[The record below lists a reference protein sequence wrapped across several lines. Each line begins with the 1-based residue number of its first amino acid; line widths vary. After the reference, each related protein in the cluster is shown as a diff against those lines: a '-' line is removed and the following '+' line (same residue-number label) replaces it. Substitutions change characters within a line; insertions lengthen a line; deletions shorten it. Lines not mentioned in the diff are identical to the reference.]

1 MSFVDQRMKSEQT
14 SETTVRLSHWIR
26 SISLTAACAAVLMHS
41 PAGAQGTLA
50 TELAPRPPASAPQT
64 PTADRHDLRWGAST
78 QRNGGASQAATPAA
92 SGTSVPTSPNA
103 ERATQPAA
111 AQTNPAPP
119 AANEDVMLGTGKL
132 FKDSGTR
139 TARPGSGRPVS
150 FSFENGDIREVVKN
164 ILGDLLGENYII
176 DPRVQGQITMRTAK
190 PIPESDAVAM
200 LESILRGLGHVL
212 VREGAYWRVMP
223 AADTRGLIRPVPAT
237 VEAQRGMV
245 TTIYPVKSIGV
256 NEAKRLVEPFVRDPQ
271 ATLRVDELRNL
282 LFITASQPE
291 TQRILEVVD
300 MFDVDLLEGMSFALY
315 RLQSGD
321 VKSVVA
327 DYERIVGGQA
337 NPFAG
342 LLRVLPIE
350 RMNAVL
356 LISPQAKVVQDAR
369 VWFERLDA
377 GGAETGSGQRLY
389 VYALQYTQAEKLQ
402 PVLQAALSGRS
413 TATPAPTVAPGQ
425 QQSTVTAPVNPIP
438 GQPLVQ
444 PGNVAGVQQQ
454 RPPVTSAAGTSAA
467 AAAAGQALAR
477 NATIV
482 ADKDRNALLI
492 VATAA
497 EYNAIEAV
505 IRRLDV
511 PPKQVAIELQIAQVA
526 LTGDFKFGLQSYL
539 QSGKFDAPGNNLS
552 INEGSLRANASGLFT
567 YTWGKG
573 DVVKAI
579 LSASQTKGQTRTI
592 AQPTLITVENQK
604 ATFNSGKQVSVRTQT
619 STGTGTVAGTDSF
632 QYINTGININFTPRV
647 TGRNILLEIQQEISD
662 SQPSSNAGNPNP
674 DILRRAASTTVMVS
688 SGDTM
693 LMGGLF
699 EESGGNGSS
708 GFPLLSTIPVV
719 GGLFGQQTW
728 NHNRSE
734 LVMLI
739 TPRILE
745 NEEDT
750 RQVVDELRKRLQAIE
765 RNAPSASTEV
775 LPTRATDRERVAREI
790 RELDRSLRTSETP
803 RQPDAGG
810 RN

>member
-1 MSFVDQRMKSEQT
+1 MSFIDQTMRSEQT
-14 SETTVRLSHWIR
+14 SETTARPSRWVRP
-26 SISLTAACAAVLMHS
+26 ISLTAVCVASLMHAS
-41 PAGAQGTLA
+41 ASAQGALA
-50 TELAPRPPASAPQT
+50 TELAPRPPASAPQA
-64 PTADRHDLRWGAST
+64 PTADRHDLRWGASA
-78 QRNGGASQAATPAA
+78 QRNSGVPMAATPVVSGAPAPTSSNVDRPTQPSAVQAA
-92 SGTSVPTSPNA
+92 S
-103 ERATQPAA
+103 
-111 AQTNPAPP
+111 
-119 AANEDVMLGTGKL
+119 EDLMLGTGKL
-132 FKDSGTR
+132 FKDSSTR
-139 TARPGSGRPVS
+139 SARPGSGRPVS

-237 VEAQRGMV
+237 VDAQRGMV

-425 QQSTVTAPVNPIP
+425 QQSTITAPVNPIP
-438 GQPLVQ
+438 GQPIVQ
-444 PGNVAGVQQQ
+444 PGNVVGTPQQ
-454 RPPVTSAAGTSAA
+454 RPQATGATGTAAA

-539 QSGKFDAPGNNLS
+539 QSGKFDAPGNNLT

-647 TGRNILLEIQQEISD
+647 TGRNILLDIQQEISD

-750 RQVVDELRKRLQAIE
+750 RQIVDELRKRLQAIE
-765 RNAPSASTEV
+765 RNAPSASTEM

-790 RELDRSLRTSETP
+790 RELDRSLRAGDAP
-803 RQPDAGG
+803 RHPDAGG

>member
-1 MSFVDQRMKSEQT
+1 MVPYLTDMT
-14 SETTVRLSHWIR
+14 SLSRRAADSAVQAKRCLRGAWLR
-26 SISLTAACAAVLMHS
+26 TLGSCLAACLTIPVAAQTV
-41 PAGAQGTLA
+41 AN
-50 TELAPRPPASAPQT
+50 ELAPRPAASAPRVE
-64 PTADRHDLRWGAST
+64 AGGSDRHSQRWGK
-78 QRNGGASQAATPAA
+78 AATRSAAEAA
-92 SGTSVPTSPNA
+92 SDPS
-103 ERATQPAA
+103 
-111 AQTNPAPP
+111 
-119 AANEDVMLGTGKL
+119 EDMMLGTGRL
-132 FKDSGTR
+132 FRETSAR
-139 TARPGSGRPVS
+139 AARPGTGRPVS

-190 PIPESDAVAM
+190 PIPESEAIAM
-200 LESILRGLGHVL
+200 LESILRGLGHAL
-212 VREGAYWRVMP
+212 VRDGAYWRVMP
-223 AADTRGLIRPVPAT
+223 AAETRGLVRPTPVT
-237 VEAQRGMV
+237 DGQRGMV
-245 TTIYPVKSIGV
+245 TTIYPVKSIGA

-271 ATLRVDELRNL
+271 VTLRVDELRNL

-291 TQRILEVVD
+291 TQRILEVVE
-300 MFDVDLLEGMSFALY
+300 MFDVDLLQGMSFALY
-315 RLQSGD
+315 RLQNGD
-321 VKSVVA
+321 VKSVMA

-337 NPFAG
+337 NPLAG

-356 LISPQAKVVQDAR
+356 LMSPQAKVVQDAR
-369 VWFERLDA
+369 QWFERLDS
-377 GGAETGSGQRLY
+377 GGADTGSGQRLY
-389 VYALQYTQAEKLQ
+389 VYTLQYTQAEKLQ
-402 PVLQAALSGRS
+402 PVLQAALSGRGGV
-413 TATPAPTVAPGQ
+413 PVPTVAPGQ
-425 QQSTVTAPVNPIP
+425 QPNVLNAPVNPIP
-438 GQPLVQ
+438 GQPIVQ
-444 PGNVAGVQQQ
+444 PGNVAGVQPQ
-454 RPPVTSAAGTSAA
+454 RPATPQAATPAQP
-467 AAAAGQALAR
+467 AAAGAAGQGLAR

-539 QSGKFDAPGNNLS
+539 QSGKFDAPANQLT
-552 INEGSLRANASGLFT
+552 INEGSLRANPSGLFT

-573 DVVKAI
+573 EVVKAI
-579 LSASQTKGQTRTI
+579 LSASQSKGNTRTI

-604 ATFNSGKQVSVRTQT
+604 ATFNSGKQVSVRTQS

-662 SQPSSNAGNPNP
+662 SQPSQNANNPNP
-674 DILRRAASTTVMVS
+674 DILRRAASTTVMVG

-699 EESGGNGSS
+699 EETGGRGSS
-708 GFPLLSTIPVV
+708 GFPLLSTIPVL

-728 NHNRSE
+728 NHSRSE

-739 TPRILE
+739 TPRILD

-750 RQVVDELRKRLQAIE
+750 REIVDELRRKLQAIE
-765 RNAPSASTEV
+765 RNVPSASTER
-775 LPTRATDRERVAREI
+775 LPTRNEDRERLQREERERVAREI
-790 RELDRSLRTSETP
+790 RDLDRLLRASDRP
-803 RQPDAGG
+803 GWPDVGG

>member
-1 MSFVDQRMKSEQT
+1 MSE
-14 SETTVRLSHWIR
+14 
-26 SISLTAACAAVLMHS
+26 
-41 PAGAQGTLA
+41 
-50 TELAPRPPASAPQT
+50 
-64 PTADRHDLRWGAST
+64 ADRHGLRSA
-78 QRNGGASQAATPAA
+78 APSQPTGTTLPAPTAAPSVVPAPA
-92 SGTSVPTSPNA
+92 PAHPDRPIQPTAPSVNP
-103 ERATQPAA
+103 A
-111 AQTNPAPP
+111 AQTPA
-119 AANEDVMLGTGKL
+119 DDIRLGTGKL
-132 FKDSGTR
+132 FKDPL
-139 TARPGSGRPVS
+139 ARPARAGSGRPVS

-212 VREGAYWRVMP
+212 VREGAYWRVLP

-245 TTIYPVKSIGV
+245 TTIYPVKSVGV
-256 NEAKRLVEPFVRDPQ
+256 NEIKRLVEPFVRDPQ

-300 MFDVDLLEGMSFALY
+300 MFDVDLLEGMSFVLY
-315 RLQSGD
+315 RLQNGD

-327 DYERIVGGQA
+327 DYERVVGGKA
-337 NPFAG
+337 NPFSG

-356 LISPQAKVVQDAR
+356 LISPQPKIVQEAKA
-369 VWFERLDA
+369 WLERLDA

-389 VYALQYTQAEKLQ
+389 VYNLQYTQAEKLQ

-425 QQSTVTAPVNPIP
+425 QQSNLTAPVNPIP

-444 PGNVAGVQQQ
+444 PGNVAGAQPQ
-454 RPPVTSAAGTSAA
+454 RPQASGASGAA
-467 AAAAGQALAR
+467 ATAASSGQAGQALAR

-552 INEGSLRANASGLFT
+552 INDGSLRATSSGLFT

-619 STGTGTVAGTDSF
+619 TTGTGNVAGVDSF
-632 QYINTGININFTPRV
+632 QYINTGINISFTPRV

-662 SQPSSNAGNPNP
+662 SQPSSNASNPNP
-674 DILRRAASTTVMVS
+674 VILRRAASTTVMVT

-708 GFPLLSTIPVV
+708 GFPLLSTIPVL

-750 RQVVDELRKRLQAIE
+750 RQVVDELRKRLQSIE
-765 RNAPSASTEV
+765 RNVPSASTEV
-775 LPTRATDRERVAREI
+775 LPTRAADRERIAREI
-790 RELDRSLRTSETP
+790 RELDRSLRASDPPGQTDVGA
-803 RQPDAGG
+803 RD
-810 RN
+810 

>member
-1 MSFVDQRMKSEQT
+1 M
-14 SETTVRLSHWIR
+14 
-26 SISLTAACAAVLMHS
+26 TAFAAVLMQT
-41 PAGAQGTLA
+41 PAGAQGALA
-50 TELAPRPPASAPQT
+50 TELSPRPAASAPKVDA
-64 PTADRHDLRWGAST
+64 ADRHDLRWGASS
-78 QRNGGASQAATPAA
+78 QRKVTAPTAATPAA
-92 SGTSVPTSPNA
+92 SGAPAPSNVDRPT
-103 ERATQPAA
+103 Q
-111 AQTNPAPP
+111 PP
-119 AANEDVMLGTGKL
+119 AAQATSAPQATSEDVMLGTGKL
-132 FKDSGTR
+132 FKDPGAR
-139 TARPGSGRPVS
+139 AVRPGSGRPVS

-315 RLQSGD
+315 RLQNGD

-425 QQSTVTAPVNPIP
+425 QQSTITAPVNPIP
-438 GQPLVQ
+438 GQPIVQ
-444 PGNVAGVQQQ
+444 PGNVAGTQQ
-454 RPPVTSAAGTSAA
+454 RPQPTGATGAP
-467 AAAAGQALAR
+467 AAAGQALAR

-539 QSGKFDAPGNNLS
+539 QSGKFDAPGNNLT

-699 EESGGNGSS
+699 EESGGSGSA

-728 NHNRSE
+728 YHNRSE

-750 RQVVDELRKRLQAIE
+750 RQIVDELRKRLQAIE
-765 RNAPSASTEV
+765 RNAPSASTEM

-790 RELDRSLRTSETP
+790 RELDRSLRAGDAP
-803 RQPDAGG
+803 RHPDAGG

>member
-1 MSFVDQRMKSEQT
+1 MSFVDQTMRSEQT
-14 SETTVRLSHWIR
+14 SETAVRLSRWIR
-26 SISLTAACAAVLMHS
+26 PISLTAACAAVLMHA
-41 PAGAQGTLA
+41 PAGAQGALA

-64 PTADRHDLRWGAST
+64 PTADRPDLRWGASG
-78 QRNGGASQAATPAA
+78 QRNGGAPAAATSVA
-92 SGTSVPTSPNA
+92 SGAPAPTSPSVV
-103 ERATQPAA
+103 RPTQPAA
-111 AQTNPAPP
+111 AQANPP
-119 AANEDVMLGTGKL
+119 AQAASEDMMLGTGKL
-132 FKDSGTR
+132 FNAPRTQ

-150 FSFENGDIREVVKN
+150 FSFENGDIREIVKN

-223 AADTRGLIRPVPAT
+223 AADARGLISPVPAT
-237 VEAQRGMV
+237 MDAQRGMV

-256 NEAKRLVEPFVRDPQ
+256 NEARRLVEPFVRDPQ

-315 RLQSGD
+315 RLQNGD

-389 VYALQYTQAEKLQ
+389 VYNLQYTQAEKLQ

-425 QQSTVTAPVNPIP
+425 QQSTITAPVNPIP
-438 GQPLVQ
+438 GQPIVQ
-444 PGNVAGVQQQ
+444 PGNVAGTQQQ
-454 RPPVTSAAGTSAA
+454 RPQAAGAAGTS

-552 INEGSLRANASGLFT
+552 INEGALRANASGLFT

-592 AQPTLITVENQK
+592 AQPTLITIENQK

-662 SQPSSNAGNPNP
+662 SQPSSNPGNPNP

-719 GGLFGQQTW
+719 GALFGQQTW

-775 LPTRATDRERVAREI
+775 LPTRATDRERIAREI
-790 RELDRSLRTSETP
+790 RELDGSLRASDPP
-803 RQPDAGG
+803 RQPETGG
-810 RN
+810 HN